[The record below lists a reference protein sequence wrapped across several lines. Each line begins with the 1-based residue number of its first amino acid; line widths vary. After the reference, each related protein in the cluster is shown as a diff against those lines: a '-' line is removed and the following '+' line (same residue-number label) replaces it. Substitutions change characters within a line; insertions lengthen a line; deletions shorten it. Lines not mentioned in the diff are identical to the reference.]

1 MSQKDKDL
9 ARLLMRLTYIFLDLM
24 WLFLIIAICTYSIKT
39 TFGIDLFPNWSLF
52 H

>member
-1 MSQKDKDL
+1 MSQRDKDL

-24 WLFLIIAICTYSIKT
+24 WLFLIIAICAYGIKSAIGVDI
-39 TFGIDLFPNWSLF
+39 FSNWSLF